1 MKKWILAV
9 AVVLVVGVA
18 APWAT
23 GKLTEQQ
30 WQAAAGQLDT
40 DTSPVTLGSTQYERH
55 WFGSDL
61 SGAVTMKNPR
71 TGDVVQVPYTGT
83 VSHGWLGSEI
93 ILKPEIEDREL
104 AQRLFP
110 EDKPALTI
118 STSVWGTA
126 RVDVS
131 VPSIHIKD
139 DGSGE
144 SLNVSEAYGWA
155 EFSDGF
161 QQVEA
166 HLSWPGLVVR
176 APGLRARLGN
186 LQFDQDGHRVAESLW
201 AGEVEMTLDTLALE
215 SETQPDVVLTNL
227 SLTGDT
233 EASDGNETVR
243 SDSTMAVES
252 LKVADQ
258 MTGPHRVSLT
268 LENLDVD
275 AWKQLMTVSRD
286 VQKLQMSLA
295 NNPNP
300 DVNQLRQQQMQL
312 MQRVSQA
319 AKSLAGAGIV
329 MQLNELSLKTPQGTV
344 SGHLSLRHPEVPPK
358 KRDSMPLIMQQ
369 LNGELD
375 LSLPVALVKQVP
387 RLERDAEALAN
398 QGFLKRDGDTYTID
412 ASLKDMQVN
421 LNGETIPVP
430 PLI

>member
-1 MKKWILAV
+1 MKKWILVAV
-9 AVVLVVGVA
+9 VVLVVGVA

-30 WQAAAGQLDT
+30 WHAAANQLDT
-40 DTSPVTLGSTQYERH
+40 EASPVTLDSTQYERD

-61 SGAVTMKNPR
+61 SGRVTLRNPQ
-71 TGDVVQVPYTGT
+71 TGEVVPVPYTGS

-93 ILKPEIEDREL
+93 TLTPEVNDQEL

-110 EDKPALTI
+110 DEQPTVVI
-118 STSVWGTA
+118 STSVWGTG
-126 RVDVS
+126 RVDVT
-131 VPSIHIKD
+131 VPSIHVEDKET
-139 DGSGE
+139 GE

-155 EFSDGF
+155 EFSDGGRD
-161 QQVEA
+161 VKA

-186 LQFDQDGHRVAESLW
+186 LQFDQDARRVAESLW
-201 AGEVEMTLDTLALE
+201 AGEMDMTLDSLALE
-215 SETQPDVVLTNL
+215 SETQPDVVLSNL

-233 EASDGNETVR
+233 EASEGNETVR
-243 SDSTMAVES
+243 SDSTMTVES

-258 MTGPHRVSLT
+258 ATGPHRMTLT
-268 LENLDVD
+268 LDNLDVES
-275 AWKQLMTVSRD
+275 WTRLMAVSRD
-286 VQKLQMSLA
+286 VQQFQVRVA

-312 MQRVSQA
+312 MQRFSQA
-319 AKSLAGAGIV
+319 AKGLAGAGIAL
-329 MQLNELSLKTPQGTV
+329 QLKELSLETPQGTV
-344 SGHLSLRHPEVPPK
+344 SGHLSLSHPEVAPN

-369 LNGELD
+369 LTGKLD

-387 RLERDAEALAN
+387 RLERDAESLTR
-398 QGFLKRDGDTYTID
+398 QGFLKRDGETYSVD